1 MQTQNGNY
9 KFKNFFGTI
18 LKTVYPLHK
27 LKVVSSQD
35 DNTPHQEFENIL
47 NHRFNQATKSYE
59 YLVKWKE
66 FDDDE
71 NNWEPEL
78 SFDTLDIINKYW
90 KKVHTV
96 KPNNTMHLLRFTP
109 YGSMLWFFC
118 LNFCCAPAS
127 AFVTIHDSV
136 PFCDNSKTPTLV
148 DAVKSCYHSRDEAA
162 KTA

>member
-1 MQTQNGNY
+1 MQNGNY
-9 KFKNFFGTI
+9 KIKNVLGTI

-27 LKVVSSQD
+27 LRVVSSQD
-35 DNTPHQEFENIL
+35 DNTPHKEVEKIL

-71 NNWEPEL
+71 NNWEPES

-96 KPNNTMHLLRFTP
+96 
-109 YGSMLWFFC
+109 
-118 LNFCCAPAS
+118 
-127 AFVTIHDSV
+127 
-136 PFCDNSKTPTLV
+136 
-148 DAVKSCYHSRDEAA
+148 
-162 KTA
+162 

>member
-1 MQTQNGNY
+1 MI
-9 KFKNFFGTI
+9 KNFFGTI

-109 YGSMLWFFC
+109 YG
-118 LNFCCAPAS
+118 
-127 AFVTIHDSV
+127 
-136 PFCDNSKTPTLV
+136 
-148 DAVKSCYHSRDEAA
+148 
-162 KTA
+162 